1 MIAGGFD
8 ARERPILRARLLVP
22 RFGIDDEVSFM
33 VDTGAVSTCLHPFDA
48 ELIGFPFDELIAPFD
63 MVGVGGN
70 SRYYREP
77 ALLLLAGTLGD
88 LTFDL
93 TISIA
98 KPQSPST
105 SNPRPVVNRLPSL
118 LGRDVLN
125 RLRMDYDFPAG
136 RLEFFAS

>member
-98 KPQSPST
+98 SRSRHRHRT
-105 SNPRPVVNRLPSL
+105 RARWLIVCRRCW
-118 LGRDVLN
+118 G
-125 RLRMDYDFPAG
+125 G
-136 RLEFFAS
+136 TC